1 MSCFIPCIKKSQPI
15 ETKKRKSMGIITKDK
30 KPYHRKICDLTI
42 VADHTFYQEVGD
54 GSLDK
59 TVLQM
64 LWHVK
69 EANAMIQSEDF
80 DSDGTS
86 ECIGFTVS
94 EITIFTVRFHKHS
107 DR

>member
-1 MSCFIPCIKKSQPI
+1 MNGP
-15 ETKKRKSMGIITKDK
+15 
-30 KPYHRKICDLTI
+30 
-42 VADHTFYQEVGD
+42 
-54 GSLDK
+54 LDK

-64 LWHVK
+64 LWHIK

-94 EITIFTVRFHKHS
+94 EITIFTVRIKDIHLKYKKS
-107 DR
+107 T

>member
-1 MSCFIPCIKKSQPI
+1 
-15 ETKKRKSMGIITKDK
+15 MGILTSK
-30 KPYHRKICDLTI
+30 KPYQRKICDLTV
-42 VADHTFYQEVGD
+42 VADHTFFQEVGG

-64 LWHVK
+64 LWHLK

-80 DSDGTS
+80 DNDGTS

-94 EITIFTVRFHKHS
+94 EITIFQEPDNPVNLLTGYLYYS
-107 DR
+107 